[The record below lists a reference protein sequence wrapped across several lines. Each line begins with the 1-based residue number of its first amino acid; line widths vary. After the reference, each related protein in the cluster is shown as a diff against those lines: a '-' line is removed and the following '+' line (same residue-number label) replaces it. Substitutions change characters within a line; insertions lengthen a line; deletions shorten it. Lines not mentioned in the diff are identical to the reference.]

1 MGIFRYSRPSNNIPT
16 HSKYTIQGNRLYTNV
31 QHSGMAAYSKRRIY
45 FMDGSLVLTI
55 ILTIFIDIRFC
66 SVDALAPITS
76 LPHSVTNTISDNQS
90 IRTTRFTTVS
100 TTPIPTQF
108 AKHASK
114 SRHAL
119 GKGAIQETLVI
130 PSSNSEREAQEIY
143 DKALKQFDSYGA
155 SARKECATWE
165 QRGCQCSGTVDELIL
180 SCRAIAFNATPTD
193 LPKNLIKL

>member
-1 MGIFRYSRPSNNIPT
+1 MGICRYSRSSNNIPT
-16 HSKYTIQGNRLYTNV
+16 HSKYTIQGNRLYTSV
-31 QHSGMAAYSKRRIY
+31 HHSGMAAYSKRRIY

-55 ILTIFIDIRFC
+55 ILTIFIDIRFS

-76 LPHSVTNTISDNQS
+76 LPHSATNTISDNQS

-100 TTPIPTQF
+100 TTPIPTLF
-108 AKHASK
+108 TKHASR
-114 SRHAL
+114 SRNSF

-155 SARKECATWE
+155 STRKVCATWE
-165 QRGCQCSGTVDELIL
+165 QHGCQCSGTVDELIL
-180 SCRAIAFNATPTD
+180 SCRAIALNATPTD
-193 LPKNLIKL
+193 LPENLIKL